1 MLMLL
6 SHTTATPVA
15 TQAEQHQR
23 QHQLNGDPT
32 TDRTI
37 VPADPALSAQT
48 DRGPKT
54 NPDMLASDQPLDA
67 FRGNTQT
74 LDALSALLSRLADPT
89 CFLAPPPDLSSATR
103 AAAHQEL
110 YDHAVR
116 ALLVGAAAADRAD
129 TLAGLTG
136 VTSAR
141 SRGVTTTQALVPEL
155 CVGPAFDAEQV
166 WLQLDAATGMALK
179 KARRLVAK
187 ASALCPEGREEAG
200 EGQAGAVGIIKPQHE
215 AAIDALLAGE
225 ESDSDGQEG
234 EEEEGEEE
242 GEEEEE
248 SEGSEDDN
256 RGRGGRQGEP
266 QAGRVEGKKGSG
278 GRGGGKYGFSF
289 DDAGGDEDDEDEDG
303 DGGLEAMLAQ
313 RSDSDDL
320 DTHSGSEL
328 EEGEGE
334 EDEGQGEEED
344 EDEDGHF
351 GFRGAAAKAAAQG
364 AGSRLGGDKKGV
376 VGGGK
381 GRQGEEQGRRPGE
394 DGFLRLQEMEAF
406 LEDSERQHSAQL
418 AKQEGSAGHQL
429 LQGWTE
435 GMWHAGR
442 TKPRGQGS
450 RASKDK
456 SGEAVEEDQEE
467 EEEESQCG
475 PMDMALSIMAEH
487 AAVRQLLNAMVSHVV
502 PLSQA
507 IDAMGLAATPG
518 VIKQPELRQLSTLL
532 QEACATLHMAMP
544 VFINV
549 VNTAVLAASVDW
561 EPDCSVAQT
570 VRATPCFYNR
580 PWFDNV
586 ALNTEPETFA
596 QLRLLFTAGDMKLA
610 MVRCYQELPP
620 KEQAAHVLSKHGNT
634 RLRSEADSRSLA
646 TIHKDGY
653 KEGVFVN

>member
-1 MLMLL
+1 
-6 SHTTATPVA
+6 
-15 TQAEQHQR
+15 AEQRQR
-23 QHQLNGDPT
+23 QHQLNGVPT
-32 TDRTI
+32 TDQTI
-37 VPADPALSAQT
+37 VPADLALSAQT

-187 ASALCPEGREEAG
+187 ASALCAEGREEAG
-200 EGQAGAVGIIKPQHE
+200 EGQEGAVGIIKPQHE
-215 AAIDALLAGE
+215 AAIDALLAAE

-351 GFRGAAAKAAAQG
+351 GFRGAAGKAAAQG
-364 AGSRLGGDKKGV
+364 AG
-376 VGGGK
+376 
-381 GRQGEEQGRRPGE
+381 
-394 DGFLRLQEMEAF
+394 
-406 LEDSERQHSAQL
+406 
-418 AKQEGSAGHQL
+418 
-429 LQGWTE
+429 
-435 GMWHAGR
+435 
-442 TKPRGQGS
+442 
-450 RASKDK
+450 
-456 SGEAVEEDQEE
+456 
-467 EEEESQCG
+467 
-475 PMDMALSIMAEH
+475 
-487 AAVRQLLNAMVSHVV
+487 
-502 PLSQA
+502 
-507 IDAMGLAATPG
+507 
-518 VIKQPELRQLSTLL
+518 
-532 QEACATLHMAMP
+532 
-544 VFINV
+544 
-549 VNTAVLAASVDW
+549 
-561 EPDCSVAQT
+561 
-570 VRATPCFYNR
+570 
-580 PWFDNV
+580 
-586 ALNTEPETFA
+586 
-596 QLRLLFTAGDMKLA
+596 
-610 MVRCYQELPP
+610 
-620 KEQAAHVLSKHGNT
+620 
-634 RLRSEADSRSLA
+634 
-646 TIHKDGY
+646 
-653 KEGVFVN
+653 